1 MLRPS
6 HKMSHSHPIICCFRV
21 LKKIKVTISHP
32 LFNTPSL
39 SAFSGPSLPVCPFNL
54 TLPLSPS
61 SILTSFF
68 LSLSLSAQC
77 CVWWIDLQPLF
88 LSVIHL
94 VVHPLSHKPPH
105 AHGMWILLSD
115 HPLTHTHTY
124 ALAPSL
130 LNDSSMYLLT
140 LLTSVY
146 YVSLWLK
153 SNLTPDWKP
162 VFVVPSLV
170 KSFKLVSP
178 LPTPRITDG

>member
-115 HPLTHTHTY
+115 HPLTHTHIRTCAFIAQWQQHVFTY
-124 ALAPSL
+124 FTYISILCK
-130 LNDSSMYLLT
+130 
-140 LLTSVY
+140 SV
-146 YVSLWLK
+146 
-153 SNLTPDWKP
+153 
-162 VFVVPSLV
+162 V
-170 KSFKLVSP
+170 KE
-178 LPTPRITDG
+178 